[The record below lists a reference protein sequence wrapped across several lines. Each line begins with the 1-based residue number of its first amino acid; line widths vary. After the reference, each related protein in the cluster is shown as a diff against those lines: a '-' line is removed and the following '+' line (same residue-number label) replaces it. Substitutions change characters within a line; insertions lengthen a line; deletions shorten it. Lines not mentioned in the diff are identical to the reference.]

1 MDDSK
6 GPGKAEDISESSIAR
21 SEFTR
26 RGLLQ
31 GAAVTPVLLSETA
44 WAADPIKFELDLSLS
59 QNDRV
64 LTVVERP
71 IYAASDQSVS
81 KKKEGNKSNDPS
93 WVIRAVMF
101 GPKAWFALIKPTS
114 EHRRI
119 LKVSN
124 CSYGNQTTELTFE
137 FSRKDDTSPWFVEV
151 AATIW
156 NRSRSGKIAFA
167 SFAQATTP
175 LRLECIGSN
184 QIDVAVRRIFQNHV
198 HIARQAAATCDVWFD
213 SQLQWTV
220 TATSTRTFSVFG
232 GQAWLKDFSFGWRTD
247 LDLDTDKIAA
257 GDVFLQGRG
266 ALREDGVDNAKI
278 VVGAGH
284 CVDLTLQQQPD
295 VVREFEVRI
304 GFSPLDPGVD
314 QTVSRLTLGQG
325 RIAVMD
331 GSGTVAGKI
340 SSRDLVLSQTALP
353 KSHSLRT
360 VMFGSAGLAADPA
373 ARPTLHGEEIVTP
386 IGRLT
391 VAALPPDRAAKIS
404 EQRPIGG
411 TQPAVVLAAPKI
423 VAATQKK
430 NEQLTARKRER
441 ELFFRA
447 ACGDRGGARE
457 ATLWVVDD
465 LRSGQPANST
475 RPLRRF
481 AMDLQLQA
489 ANAALRDVSFS
500 SLVFPDQGSDLRL
513 IFEDGSPF
521 PELEPNGELPR
532 ARPSGFVWVGA
543 NPRKLRGEID
553 LSRATLTA
561 ARDYDLVKL
570 RFRFFDFVLAFT
582 PHPVIRPARA
592 DCRLIQTKGGHFE
605 DNRPVLVAE
614 FDAQHVF
621 EEALFRPD
629 PPSIPDVEIKDSNG
643 KPITRETILAKLAAY
658 KTDVERVTYR
668 KTISD
673 QKKDTEKK
681 AHPAEEDQ
689 VFGKFSGIYADGAKA
704 AGLPDDQQIY
714 VGPYALD
721 PDAMHLARELFKSKL
736 RAAITKIVSGTFD
749 RVVKAIPDLKADSN
763 VSPDPKAFA
772 EKASKRLLDVNAS
785 NTDMAVNLSNALRN
799 EQIFEQLEPQYAVFR
814 SFYRDER
821 SRSPDVLIPDPVNP
835 LKPLKPTQQLLWLTE
850 YLSEGNRPDLPPDK
864 VDYPTVEKR
873 KEWFDQ
879 VFPKFM
885 NRVVGADP
893 IDDLMAGRLSG
904 PSRLAFRVN
913 CAPPPNA
920 TSLEAGLNGSSAAGP
935 SAPGGGDF
943 AYKPIEFT
951 FEALTDWSRHEPA
964 VTRRA
969 QKLFTALPWGVVP
982 PLGERA
988 ANLGDHDILA
998 YQGFTKGFITAEQ
1011 RLGEIRSSM
1020 ACKPTE
1026 FETAIE
1032 IPSRLILSTA
1042 QDAIWQT
1049 IRHLPA
1055 SATELNDRK
1064 PPPLKPKAP
1073 SLESGLHQQ
1082 VAGEISVHQA
1092 ALWTARL
1099 AVEDINPGLRIV
1111 DTPDFRPMA
1120 LAPLKTDG
1128 LPPLPGRGAPPRG
1141 PLAPWFVGPEQM
1153 ESTTVSAE
1161 DINGS
1166 LPVNAPG
1173 RAKGEVCPAPSDE
1186 SPSVPDKVFRILKW
1200 LCGRAAAQKDTPIDW
1215 RMFRTTLDA
1224 YDRHQLVMLSSAYGL
1239 PVIGRRQAV
1248 GDDVEAVGPL
1258 IVDSG
1263 QFEPGTDQEYALSDA
1278 RNDQA
1283 IYRPVPLSVR
1293 ELSLTALGGSFSHDT
1308 AFQPSA
1314 GADDLWGRKLFEGF
1328 SIERWQQEIVLG
1340 RDIIGQVVYKGY
1352 LFPFGHPASM
1362 IKQTE
1367 RIFLHTPKQGIKAI
1381 LRQRIF
1387 LHVAQPLQRFPATGQ
1402 PHRGALWCG
1411 ESVTLRTIWT
1421 PDILDPNIGNFDPND
1436 DESLN
1441 GRINLGAGNP
1451 GLAFFPRTDITER
1464 GLVSFELLVDGAAT
1478 RMPLVFVDNIAAT
1491 TPGSLG
1497 ELIKHYEDKTKMP
1510 ISRRTLAMNSQK
1522 IRYAPERNS
1531 GDTTL
1536 TTESIQVTAHGRF
1549 KDFGGGWAGDLST
1562 YNTTGTL
1569 EGARQPPFYPAM
1581 DFAIIRL
1588 EQVER
1593 FSGGNRKPVKVQYDG
1608 HYVRHGFAP
1617 IPPAEAK
1624 GDEAE
1629 PEWNPM
1635 EVFLDLRNIVTSS
1648 MGDNGAQAAAI
1659 GRPASNIVAVS
1670 RAKGPLGADRFVKY
1684 EKIGD
1689 DNPKSQA
1696 PESQTTTVHI
1706 QGPPEG
1712 AVLLTEEGW
1721 QKLGSLASYF
1731 NHRLKLTATMPGGAG
1746 SYPDVE
1752 RPEPGPVDVVELP
1765 PKIPEDVLKTL
1776 QVLQSYFS
1784 GDAKLLGTVKIK
1796 HLLALLG
1803 LDDFLAGVPV
1813 LRETIEYGTAALA
1826 KVNEEAG
1833 DLATDVRTR
1842 VIHPLRQ
1849 VVAKLRAQWTALDA
1863 TLAAKVG
1870 QSPNSGLTLAKLY
1883 PEIDSGLSDLE
1894 RTLQTASSQ
1903 ADPAALARD
1912 LAIVYESGRRF
1923 IRVLTTIAANPVE
1936 RLKDAATRAI
1946 DNLVSGFTGDF
1957 RQLAEFKA
1965 IAKTLVEDA
1974 RTLAAADIQ
1983 KWINDNVDEAELA
1996 EQLSPIFSQPDLVA
2010 FGNSLSES
2018 LDPAA
2023 KEFLDKT
2030 SNGLKEALPTA
2041 KELVELLSSE
2051 LPAVLSGK
2059 KPEDAF
2065 KDAVNTWITN
2075 GQARLTIAIEK
2086 ARNAIKAETLI
2097 KVESLREALLRQLD
2111 GFTAQIKDWVD
2122 GKAAENAFLIDAVIR
2137 ALNLYAEVN
2146 AIWEP
2151 AKSGDIKGA
2160 FKAVS
2165 VFASDAFG
2173 YDIQALAADAAKDY
2187 VAQIDKVRQ
2196 RVKNFAAK
2204 ITESVPPAPTANKEL
2219 ATELAACVKFESDS
2233 TSPLPADKAIPP
2245 SLTPLAQIAA
2255 AVLAIDSLKTP
2266 VADFGSTLG
2275 SLQPTNALNGI
2286 KTFHTNLTAF
2296 IDTLNK
2302 NTKDLYCANVDALVL
2317 LNEVKEWFGA
2327 GAWTSLDRN
2336 ALDQLM
2342 RFKSRVE
2349 ASIKSIETALVAL
2362 AKSIADFFGN
2372 NENKPYI
2379 AISLL
2384 AGGATRLLEIT
2395 TSGSPAFV
2403 AAQRLQIT
2411 AVDAEA
2417 KVAVALATTIGFIFR
2432 LSGDGSLFGA
2442 QIAEDLQKAVSSIK
2456 NGMNKVDRDLGN
2468 TADDLEKSLNDLHD
2482 KLKRIATYKL
2492 PKPPAEYKTIT
2503 QLRDENVEGLGKTV
2517 KDLLGN
2523 SSVADSELGRITG
2536 QAHDAEQR
2544 ALATWRLLQL
2554 KLKGIPDQL
2563 RGKLEELVIKTGA
2576 FEKLAKGYK
2585 ELLRLRLTA
2594 IDNISSVPLLSSR
2607 AKRALIVAPLY
2618 SKDCKIDDAGSV
2630 PRELAKC
2637 DRLSEEAAILEMT
2650 ALPLSAENRNRT
2662 LGFLHSWAK
2671 GTAAPL
2677 TIAVH
2682 VRDLAAEVL
2691 KGDILSLIDVSA
2703 FRDAIDD
2710 AIANLIPTRTT
2721 LAYDFS
2727 RTIKDEPSKT
2737 SLFQPQKGSVFGL
2750 KVRAVVDLLNPSK
2763 VDFRAT
2769 GSLGPFDVK
2778 LVGSLIDALT
2788 LKFDGAIFEMV
2799 GGSSP
2804 HFDVAYKDFEIGK
2817 DLEFAKQLQSFL
2829 TPKDGNGVFL
2839 QPLTRTAGIE
2849 AGYGIDLGS
2858 IGVGVTSFFNVTLNV
2873 SAELPF
2879 TDKESLFKVSLGRRL
2894 RPFTMSV
2901 IPFAGSGYFSI
2912 FAAPDGIR
2920 GFEASFEFGGGA
2932 SLGYGPLQAQ
2942 VRVMVGV
2949 FVRVLRVDN
2958 TNTCTI
2964 YGTFFAGGSASI
2976 WIFSF
2981 SASLYVRL
2989 GRGDDGTMYGEAT
3002 YSFSFSLGIADY
3014 DYTITAFRREQPV
3027 GGGKG
3032 KKAALLEPSDFD
3044 EPIRFALAGDSAVTS
3059 DANPQVYAPRRTPR
3073 PAPRPYG
3080 TTPLTPPTNSS
3091 DVMSLAVGPDK
3102 NLKSYLSYF
3111 DLSLLDGA

>member
-1 MDDSK
+1 MDDPIGPNRTENTSK
-6 GPGKAEDISESSIAR
+6 SNTGS

-31 GAAVTPVLLSETA
+31 GAASAPVLLSGAA
-44 WAADPIKFELDLSLS
+44 WAADPIRYELAFNLS
-59 QNDRV
+59 QNERL
-64 LTVVERP
+64 LTVVERRIFATADKDADTKADNP
-71 IYAASDQSVS
+71 T
-81 KKKEGNKSNDPS
+81 
-93 WVIRAVMF
+93 WVIRAALF
-101 GPKAWFALIKPTS
+101 GPKAWFALIEPTS
-114 EHRRI
+114 DHRRI
-119 LKVSN
+119 LRVSK
-124 CSYGNQTTELTFE
+124 CRFGNQSAELTFE
-137 FSRKDDTSPWFVEV
+137 FSRKDDKSPWFIEL
-151 AATIW
+151 ATTMW
-156 NRSRSGKIAFA
+156 NGSRSGKIAFA
-167 SFAQATTP
+167 GFTGASKGLKLARIA
-175 LRLECIGSN
+175 SK
-184 QIDVAVRRIFQNHV
+184 QIDDAVHQVFQNHV
-198 HIARQAAATCDVWFD
+198 RVARQAAATCDVWFD
-213 SQLQWTV
+213 SRQQWTV
-220 TATSTRTFSVFG
+220 TAASARTFSVFG
-232 GQAWLKDFSFGWRTD
+232 GQSWLQDLSFGWQTD
-247 LDLDTDKIAA
+247 QDGDKIATS
-257 GDVFLQGRG
+257 DLFLQGR
-266 ALREDGVDNAKI
+266 ATLREDGVDNNKI

-284 CVDLTLQQQPD
+284 SVDLILQQQRD
-295 VVREFEVRI
+295 IAREFEVRS
-304 GFSPLDPGVD
+304 GPSPLDPAVD
-314 QTVSRLTLGQG
+314 QTVSKLTLGQG
-325 RIAVMD
+325 RITVMD
-331 GSGTVAGKI
+331 GSGTITGKI
-340 SSRDLVLSQTALP
+340 SSRDLVLSQTVLP
-353 KSHSLRT
+353 KSRSLRT

-373 ARPTLHGEEIVTP
+373 AVKSATGEEVVSP

-391 VAALPPDRAAKIS
+391 VAALPPDQAAKINDH
-404 EQRPIGG
+404 RPAGG
-411 TQPAVVLAAPKI
+411 TQPASSQAAPKI
-423 VAATQKK
+423 DAATQKK
-430 NEQLTARKRER
+430 SEQLAARKRER

-457 ATLWVVDD
+457 ATLWVIDD
-465 LRSGQPANST
+465 LRSGQPANT
-475 RPLRRF
+475 ARPLRRF

-500 SLVFPDQGSDLRL
+500 SLVFPQGCDLRL
-513 IFEDGSPF
+513 IFEDGVPF
-521 PELEPNGELPR
+521 PELAPNGEFPR

-543 NPRKLRGEID
+543 KPYPSKLHGEID

-582 PHPVIRPARA
+582 PQPVIRPARA
-592 DCRLIQTKGGHFE
+592 DCRLIQIGGGQFE

-614 FDAQHVF
+614 FDPQHVF
-621 EEALFRPD
+621 EEALFRPE
-629 PPSIPDVEIKDSNG
+629 PPSLPDVKIEDADG
-643 KPITRETILAKLAAY
+643 KTVTRETILARLAAL
-658 KTDVERVTYR
+658 KSDIAERVKYR
-668 KTISD
+668 TEISK
-673 QKKDTEKK
+673 QKEEAEKRI
-681 AHPAEEDQ
+681 PVEEDR
-689 VFGKFSGIYADGAKA
+689 VFGKFSVAYAAKAKA

-721 PDAMHLARELFKSKL
+721 PDAMHLARTVFRSDLL
-736 RAAITKIVSGTFD
+736 AAITKIVSGTFD
-749 RVVKAIPDLKADSN
+749 RVKGKIIDDLRNA
-763 VSPDPKAFA
+763 
-772 EKASKRLLDVNAS
+772 KRLSDVEAPGDVALKLD
-785 NTDMAVNLSNALRN
+785 NALRN
-799 EQIFEQLEPQYAVFR
+799 ERSFEELEPIYAAFR

-821 SRSPDVLIPDPVNP
+821 SASADVLTSVASGP
-835 LKPLKPTQQLLWLTE
+835 LKPAQQSLWQTE
-850 YLSEGNRPDLPPDK
+850 FLSENNRPDTAFDPDN
-864 VDYPTVEKR
+864 YPTPEKR
-873 KEWFDQ
+873 KGWFDTI
-879 VFPKFM
+879 FKKFM
-885 NRVVGADP
+885 DRVVGAEP
-893 IDDLMAGRLSG
+893 IEDLMAGRLSG
-904 PSRLAFRVN
+904 PSRLAFRIN

-920 TSLEAGLNGSSAAGP
+920 TSLEAGLGQSSGAGP
-935 SAPGGGDF
+935 SAPSGGDF
-943 AYKPIEFT
+943 AYRPIQFT

-988 ANLGDHDILA
+988 ASLGDHDILA
-998 YQGFTKGFITAEQ
+998 FQGFTKGLITAEQ
-1011 RLGEIRSSM
+1011 RLGEIRNSM
-1020 ACKPTE
+1020 ARKPTE

-1032 IPSRLILSTA
+1032 IPSRVILSTA

-1049 IRHLPA
+1049 VRHLPA
-1055 SATELNDRK
+1055 SATELNNRVK
-1064 PPPLKPKAP
+1064 PPLEPKDPA
-1073 SLESGLHQQ
+1073 LESGLHQQ
-1082 VAGEISVHQA
+1082 VAGEMSVHQA
-1092 ALWTARL
+1092 GLWTARL
-1099 AVEDINPGLRIV
+1099 AVEDVNPGLRIV
-1111 DTPDFRPMA
+1111 DTPDFRPMV
-1120 LAPLKTDG
+1120 LAPQKAG
-1128 LPPLPGRGAPPRG
+1128 SAPPLPGRGAPPRG
-1141 PLAPWFVGPEQM
+1141 PIAPWFVGPEQM
-1153 ESTTVSAE
+1153 ESTTVTAA
-1161 DINGS
+1161 DVNGS
-1166 LPVNAPG
+1166 LPVDAPG
-1173 RAKGEVCPAPSDE
+1173 KAKGEVCPAPSDE
-1186 SPSVPDKVFRILKW
+1186 PSSVPDKVFRVLRW
-1200 LCGRAAAQKDTPIDW
+1200 LCGRAASRKEIPVNWWT
-1215 RMFRTTLDA
+1215 FRTTLDA

-1248 GDDVEAVGPL
+1248 KDDDEAVGPL

-1263 QFEPGTDQEYALSDA
+1263 QFEPGTEQEYALSDA

-1283 IYRPVPLSVR
+1283 IYRPIPLNVR

-1340 RDIIGQVVYKGY
+1340 RDIVGQVVYKGY

-1367 RIFLHTPKQGIKAI
+1367 RIFLRSPTQGIKAI

-1421 PDILDPNIGNFDPND
+1421 PDILDPNTGGFEGNG
-1436 DESLN
+1436 ESLN
-1441 GRINLGAGNP
+1441 GRIDLGAGNP

-1478 RMPLVFVDNIAAT
+1478 RMPLIFVDNIAAT
-1491 TPGSLG
+1491 TPPSLRA
-1497 ELIKHYEDKTKMP
+1497 LISHYEEKAKMP
-1510 ISRRTLAMNSQK
+1510 ISRRTLAMTGQK

-1593 FSGGNRKPVKVQYDG
+1593 FSGGNRKPVKAQYDG
-1608 HYVRHGFAP
+1608 HYIRHGFAP
-1617 IPPAEAK
+1617 IPAADAK

-1635 EVFLDLRNIVTSS
+1635 EVYLNLRSIVTSS

-1684 EKIGD
+1684 ETIGD

-1696 PESQTTTVHI
+1696 PESQTT
-1706 QGPPEG
+1706 PPILILDKPDG
-1712 AVLLTEEGW
+1712 AELLTEDASW
-1721 QKLGSLASYF
+1721 RSLRSLASYF
-1731 NHRLKLTATMPGGAG
+1731 NHRHPLTANQPNGKP
-1746 SYPDVE
+1746 YEPVE
-1752 RPEPGPVDVVELP
+1752 RPDPGPVDVVEVP
-1765 PKIPEDVLKTL
+1765 EIPENVLKTL

-1796 HLLALLG
+1796 YLLALLG

-1813 LRETIEYGTAALA
+1813 LQETIEYGTAALA
-1826 KVNEEAG
+1826 KAKEEAD
-1833 DLATDVRTR
+1833 DLATDVRSR
-1842 VIHPLRQ
+1842 VIHPLLQ
-1849 VVAKLRAQWTALDA
+1849 VVEKLQAQWKALDA

-1870 QSPNSGLTLAKLY
+1870 QSPNSGLTLARLY
-1883 PEIDSGLSDLE
+1883 PEIDSGLANLD
-1894 RTLQTASSQ
+1894 RTLQAASTQ
-1903 ADPAALARD
+1903 TDPAALAKE
-1912 LAIVYESGRRF
+1912 LATVYESGRRF
-1923 IRVLTTIAANPVE
+1923 IRVLAAIAANPIE

-1965 IAKTLVEDA
+1965 IAKKLVEDA
-1974 RTLAAADIQ
+1974 RNLAAADIR
-1983 KWINDNVDEAELA
+1983 KWINDNVDEAALA
-1996 EQLSPIFSQPDLVA
+1996 EQLSPVFSQPDLAA
-2010 FGNSLSES
+2010 FANSLSES

-2023 KEFLDKT
+2023 KTFLTNTTKD
-2030 SNGLKEALPTA
+2030 LKDALPTA
-2041 KELVELLSSE
+2041 KELVELLSAE
-2051 LPAVLSGK
+2051 VPAVLSGK

-2065 KDAVNTWITN
+2065 KDAVNIWITK
-2075 GQARLTIAIEK
+2075 GQSKLKTAIDK
-2086 ARNAIKAETLI
+2086 ARDAIKTEASIKEET
-2097 KVESLREALLRQLD
+2097 LREALLRQLD
-2111 GFTAQIKDWVD
+2111 EFTLQIQKWVD

-2137 ALNLYAEVN
+2137 ALNLFAEVN

-2151 AKSGDIKGA
+2151 AKSGDIQGA

-2173 YDIQALAADAAKDY
+2173 YDIEALASDAAKDY
-2187 VAQIDKVRQ
+2187 LNQIDKVRD
-2196 RVKNFAAK
+2196 RVKNFAAS
-2204 ITESVPPAPTANKEL
+2204 ITENSAAARKEL
-2219 ATELAACVKFESDS
+2219 ATELAACVKFKADDTLS
-2233 TSPLPADKAIPP
+2233 LPADKATPP
-2245 SLTPLAQIAA
+2245 KLMPLTQIAA
-2255 AVLAIDSLKTP
+2255 ALVPLDDLRKP
-2266 VADFGSTLG
+2266 VADFRTQLDL
-2275 SLQPTNALNGI
+2275 LQPTNAINGI

-2296 IDTLNK
+2296 VDTLNK
-2302 NTKDLYCANVDALVL
+2302 NTKDLYCASVDALVL

-2327 GAWTSLDRN
+2327 GTWTSLDRN
-2336 ALDQLM
+2336 ALDQLT

-2362 AKSIADFFGN
+2362 AKSIADFVGSDA
-2372 NENKPYI
+2372 NKPYI
-2379 AISLL
+2379 VTSLL
-2384 AGGATRLLEIT
+2384 AGGADKLLEIT
-2395 TSGSPAFV
+2395 TPGSPPNV
-2403 AAQRLQIT
+2403 AAKTLQT
-2411 AVDAEA
+2411 AATDAEA
-2417 KVAVALATTIGFIFR
+2417 NVAAALATTIGFAFR
-2432 LSGDGSLFGA
+2432 LAGDGSLFGA
-2442 QIAEDLQKAVSSIK
+2442 QIAGDLQKAVSSIR
-2456 NGMNKVDRDLGN
+2456 NGVGKLDRDLGN
-2468 TADDLEKSLNDLHD
+2468 ATADLEKSLKDLGD

-2492 PKPPAEYKTIT
+2492 PKSPASYKTIP
-2503 QLRDENVEGLGKTV
+2503 QLLGETVDGLNKTV

-2523 SSVADSELGRITG
+2523 STVADSELGKITE
-2536 QAHDAEQR
+2536 QASDAEQK
-2544 ALATWRLLQL
+2544 ALAAWHLLQL
-2554 KLKGIPDQL
+2554 KFKGIPDQL
-2563 RGKLEELVIKTGA
+2563 RGKLEELIIKTGA
-2576 FEKLAKGYK
+2576 FGELAKGYK
-2585 ELLRLRLTA
+2585 VLLGLRQTA

-2607 AKRALIVAPLY
+2607 AKHALIVAPLY
-2618 SKDCKIDDAGSV
+2618 TKDCKIEDPGSI
-2630 PRELAKC
+2630 PGELAKC
-2637 DRLSEEAAILEMT
+2637 DRLAEEAVILEMV
-2650 ALPLSAENRNRT
+2650 ALPLSAENRNRA
-2662 LGFLHSWAK
+2662 LGFLNSWGK

-2677 TIAVH
+2677 TIGAH

-2703 FRDAIDD
+2703 FRDAIED
-2710 AIANLIPTRTT
+2710 AIANLIPTRMT

-2727 RTIKDEPSKT
+2727 RSVKDEPSKT
-2737 SLFQPQKGSVFGL
+2737 SLFQPQKGSVFAL
-2750 KVRAVVDLLNPSK
+2750 RVRAIVDLLKPTK

-2778 LVGSLIDALT
+2778 LVGSLIDAVT
-2788 LKFDGAIFEMV
+2788 LKFDGAVFEMV

-2829 TPKDGNGVFL
+2829 TPKDGNGIFL
-2839 QPLTRTAGIE
+2839 QPMTRTAGIE

-2858 IGVGVTSFFNVTLNV
+2858 IGVGLTSFFNVTLNV

-2879 TDKESLFKVSLGRRL
+2879 TDSESLFKVSLGRRL
-2894 RPFTMSV
+2894 RPFTISV

-2932 SLGYGPLQAQ
+2932 SLGFGPLQAQ

-2964 YGTFFAGGSASI
+2964 YGTFFAGGAASI

-3014 DYTITAFRREQPV
+3014 DYSITAFRREQPV
-3027 GGGKG
+3027 GGGKS
-3032 KKAALLEPSDFD
+3032 KKQASLFD
-3044 EPIRFALAGDSAVTS
+3044 EVDDPVRFALAGDNAVMS
-3059 DANPQVYAPRRTPR
+3059 DADPQAYAPRRVRR
-3073 PAPRPYG
+3073 PAANAYAA
-3080 TTPLTPPTNSS
+3080 PPANSS

-3102 NLKSYLSYF
+3102 NLNSYLSYF
-3111 DLSLLDGA
+3111 DLGLVDGA